1 LRCFFHRLHEAENG
15 GPLLK
20 SILLVLSCSFMIVL
34 GQVLWKIAIDEKGG
48 LFDKNLTLFHNV
60 TALLSSPYMLS
71 GILIYFV
78 ATVFWMYLLGK
89 FEYSFIYPL
98 FSMTYIISFIF
109 ASLVFHE
116 SITAYKII
124 GVVLIMAGVFFI
136 ARGGSN

>member
-1 LRCFFHRLHEAENG
+1 
-15 GPLLK
+15 LLK

-48 LFDKNLTLFHNV
+48 LIDKNLTLFHNV